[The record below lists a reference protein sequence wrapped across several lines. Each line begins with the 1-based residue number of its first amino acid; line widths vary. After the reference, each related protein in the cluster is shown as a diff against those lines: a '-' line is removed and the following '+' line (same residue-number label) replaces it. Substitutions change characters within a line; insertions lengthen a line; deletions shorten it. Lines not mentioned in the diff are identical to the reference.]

1 MIRPLI
7 IGLSAFALHPAALAL
22 PACPPVNE
30 VVVPATL
37 LPKGEHVRVRA
48 QWQTDW
54 AGSIS
59 RVRLTLVEMSPGL
72 RREIAR
78 EGGPV
83 VAMPGLSPQLE
94 RAIQQA
100 IAEQIRCSPHPE
112 GWTRQ
117 RYPFARQFAVVSG
130 LAPTSTTGSR
140 WAIADSSPPGS
151 PIICAGTAR
160 RSRQ

>member
-7 IGLSAFALHPAALAL
+7 IGLAGLAACALHPAAHAL
-22 PACPPVNE
+22 PSCPQVDE
-30 VVVPATL
+30 VLVSASV

-83 VAMPGLSPQLE
+83 VAMS
-94 RAIQQA
+94 
-100 IAEQIRCSPHPE
+100 
-112 GWTRQ
+112 
-117 RYPFARQFAVVSG
+117 
-130 LAPTSTTGSR
+130 
-140 WAIADSSPPGS
+140 
-151 PIICAGTAR
+151 
-160 RSRQ
+160 